1 MAPATAG
8 TVPVTSSRR
17 RIRSHPLLLDLGFT
31 SAAQISLFI
40 SNLLL
45 VSLFARFLSAT
56 ALAEYLLL
64 RRVVAW
70 LQSGVQLGLMVG
82 IPRYVA
88 HEAAAVEGKP
98 EAYFTAGAACLGVFA
113 LSLGIVLNLRPQD
126 FSRLLFGSSQA
137 SYLILPLSLT
147 IGGLALHTA
156 VYGYFRGY
164 LWMNRA
170 NLLQIWNMSFVPIV
184 ALLILVR
191 FRSVALI
198 MNVTGSATIVTSVL
212 VAVPALKRGF
222 KKREFQLLRPLKDLL
237 HYGLARVP
245 GDFAGAALP
254 AVGPMIAAQFM
265 PLSQVSPLLLGTS
278 LMAAASVSIAPLGT
292 LLLSKVSAMVA
303 QNRLEEIRVPLS
315 HMMNGVLEISIFLS
329 LQLFVFAD
337 IVLRIWVGSGFHNAV
352 PIVRILAVAI
362 PFVFFPV
369 ALRSVIDA
377 VSVKASNAHNL
388 MISLVAMLVFIG
400 ISVTT
405 VPREFLLIA
414 LAFATV
420 LTVAL
425 LAGLT
430 ATTVRRL
437 CQVKPVWRSVAESL
451 VANILLFA
459 IAAALRGVIGAGTS
473 LVRFIALEI
482 LICVVYLLV
491 LLKRRPQW
499 LEFIW
504 QKSFLRQPINA

>member
-1 MAPATAG
+1 MPPATAG
-8 TVPVTSSRR
+8 TAPATSPRK

-31 SAAQISLFI
+31 TAAQISLFV

-45 VSLFARFLSAT
+45 ISLFARFLSAT
-56 ALAEYLLL
+56 GLAEYLLL
-64 RRVVAW
+64 RRVVVW

-88 HEAAAVEGKP
+88 HEAAAPEGKP
-98 EAYFTAGAACLGVFA
+98 EAYFMAGAACLGVFA
-113 LSLGIVLNLRPQD
+113 ASLGIILNLWPRE
-126 FSRLLFGSSQA
+126 FSRLLFGSSQT

-147 IGGLALHTA
+147 VAGLALHTA

-170 NLLQIWNMSFVPIV
+170 NLLQIWNMSLVPIL
-184 ALLILVR
+184 ALLTLVH

-198 MNVTGSATIVTSVL
+198 MNVTGAVTIGTAVL
-212 VAVPALKRGF
+212 VSLPALSRAF
-222 KKREFQLLRPLKDLL
+222 KSRKFELLRPLKDLL

-292 LLLSKVSAMVA
+292 LLLSKVSAVAA

-315 HMMNGVLEISIFLS
+315 HMMNGVLEISIFLA
-329 LQLFVFAD
+329 LQLIVFAD
-337 IVLRIWVGSGFHNAV
+337 VILRIWVGTGFYHAV
-352 PIVRILAVAI
+352 PIVRILALAI

-377 VSVKASNAHNL
+377 ISVKASNAHNL
-388 MISLVAMLVFIG
+388 MISLAAMLVFIG
-400 ISVTT
+400 ICVTV
-405 VPREFLLIA
+405 VPRAFLLIA
-414 LAFATV
+414 LSVATV

-430 ATTVRRL
+430 GATVRRL
-437 CQVKPVWRSVAESL
+437 CGVKPVWRSFAESL
-451 VANILLFA
+451 VANLLLFGV
-459 IAAALRGVIGAGTS
+459 AAATREFVDAGTS

-482 LICVVYLLV
+482 LICVVYLFVLV
-491 LLKRRPQW
+491 KRRPQW
-499 LEFIW
+499 LQFIW
-504 QKSFLRQPINA
+504 QKSFLRQPVSA